1 MQRNIFHFPFSILHL
16 QGAVYA
22 SMKNPTPI
30 ASLVTKLSL
39 APHDTEVFMGRTT
52 NNTYRIEWHNGHP
65 NRNLNQTA
73 DASIE
78 LFRNGNAVVTENGV
92 ETLIPYDIPFDYD
105 GFGQDED
112 WVRTNFTNA
121 EEIISIG
128 YANWVDQ
135 QVGVGFTNGL
145 YKFTAL
151 FEDDPPEPTEL
162 YIGDYSVCVT
172 NAGVYS
178 FVLEKGEEYEFGTWP
193 FNDDIDYWA
202 QDDLAADAPML
213 TAWWGG
219 REKPG
224 EWTIDGG
231 WNWFW
236 RPDLSEWGYQYGYS
250 CMMPTLQGSP
260 AVTHLGPDDFPITF
274 DAILSDVPQSC
285 DVEYEWKAD
294 SECFDIA
301 APNAKTTQVSAK
313 ALPRWNETSMSV
325 SARFK
330 GKSLTSTTAPF
341 TYGTNAVPSVSI
353 SLDYPSVTFLND
365 DKRADRIYRLT
376 AVLQSDS
383 VTNGSFT
390 IAHSGDDRPLIST
403 STNFTNAKLS
413 FSYDFNLTKNCKA
426 FTNVF
431 YVMSRDTK
439 RGSFTFA
446 CALTNGTTLVSRRD
460 YNVVEPL
467 CRLITTDKADNGRF
481 LNPSRLVY
489 GTNTWL
495 GVDVR
500 GDFPPSQVQWAI
512 TPGTCRYLRRE
523 GYRILIEPTVTSG
536 VAVVKAKFNSD
547 DHQPTFTL
555 PIVVPRTIPVK
566 AFIVSGPKGG
576 MVTTSTRVRE
586 QVAKANEI
594 FDQVGIKFD
603 LSFIGQIMSTNF
615 CTLAKYDLAPDGTT
629 NQTLSAQS
637 IALLNA
643 YTNRDCIEVYY
654 VSQIINSKAAA
665 FCCNK
670 GIVMSSKGSVY
681 SLAHELGHALG
692 ASDCYARTDESVSV
706 SRWFGTVLPRKTN
719 FGSAVRDWGGTA
731 EGRGFCAKADRHAS
745 FLNKCLMNGFDG
757 YHQADIPDGSV
768 LSLKKEAR
776 SNVDRWL
783 APVGAISFEGK
794 TNEEV
799 YSR

>member
-1 MQRNIFHFPFSILHL
+1 
-16 QGAVYA
+16 
-22 SMKNPTPI
+22 
-30 ASLVTKLSL
+30 
-39 APHDTEVFMGRTT
+39 
-52 NNTYRIEWHNGHP
+52 
-65 NRNLNQTA
+65 
-73 DASIE
+73 
-78 LFRNGNAVVTENGV
+78 
-92 ETLIPYDIPFDYD
+92 
-105 GFGQDED
+105 
-112 WVRTNFTNA
+112 
-121 EEIISIG
+121 
-128 YANWVDQ
+128 
-135 QVGVGFTNGL
+135 
-145 YKFTAL
+145 
-151 FEDDPPEPTEL
+151 
-162 YIGDYSVCVT
+162 
-172 NAGVYS
+172 
-178 FVLEKGEEYEFGTWP
+178 
-193 FNDDIDYWA
+193 
-202 QDDLAADAPML
+202 
-213 TAWWGG
+213 
-219 REKPG
+219 
-224 EWTIDGG
+224 
-231 WNWFW
+231 
-236 RPDLSEWGYQYGYS
+236 
-250 CMMPTLQGSP
+250 
-260 AVTHLGPDDFPITF
+260 
-274 DAILSDVPQSC
+274 
-285 DVEYEWKAD
+285 
-294 SECFDIA
+294 
-301 APNAKTTQVSAK
+301 
-313 ALPRWNETSMSV
+313 MSV

-390 IAHSGDDRPLIST
+390 IAHSGDDRPLVST

-439 RGSFTFA
+439 RGSFTFS

-692 ASDCYARTDESVSV
+692 ASDCYARTDESASV

-719 FGSAVRDWGGTA
+719 FGSAVRDWGGSA